1 MNGVVLD
8 VTENILLEKKNIEL
22 AKESNEKTKFLS
34 NMSHDIRTP
43 MNAIINLTRMARDDY
58 NGIGK
63 GDVLEDLDK
72 LESASDFLLGLIN
85 DILDMSRIESGKM
98 TLNPEVYTYRE
109 FLNYI
114 ECIFAPLCEKRNINF
129 IWEKGSTDVCLYVD
143 KVRFN
148 QLFFNLISNAVKYTE
163 DGGNVGFKVYNNKI
177 HDGKLTCSFKI
188 SDTGRGISEEFQK
201 KMFLPFERE
210 EDSSRKVEGTGLGLA
225 IVKNIVELINGEMS
239 YESKKGVGTI
249 FDIKLTLDIAT
260 DEQLRKYEINNKLTS
275 DSSSLTNKRI
285 LVVQDNIM
293 NIIIIKNILE
303 KQHIDIIEASNG
315 EEAVEIFKNCDEDSI
330 DAILMDIRMPVM
342 DGLKATVHIRNSEK
356 SDGKNIPILAMT
368 ANAFEEDRKSSRE
381 AGMTD
386 YLTKPVNPALL
397 IRTLK
402 KLLADAS
409 N

>member
-1 MNGVVLD
+1 M
-8 VTENILLEKKNIEL
+8 I
-22 AKESNEKTKFLS
+22 
-34 NMSHDIRTP
+34 
-43 MNAIINLTRMARDDY
+43 
-58 NGIGK
+58 
-63 GDVLEDLDK
+63 
-72 LESASDFLLGLIN
+72 
-85 DILDMSRIESGKM
+85 ILDMSRIESGKM

-177 HDGKLTCSFKI
+177 YDGKLTCFFKI

-210 EDSSRKVEGTGLGLA
+210 EDSSRKVESTGLGLA
-225 IVKNIVELINGEMS
+225 IVKNIVELMNGEMS

-285 LVVQDNIM
+285 LVVEDNIM
-293 NIIIIKNILE
+293 NMIIIKNILK

-315 EEAVEIFKNCDEDSI
+315 EEAVEIFENCDEDSI
-330 DAILMDIRMPVM
+330 DAILIDIRMPVM

-402 KLLADAS
+402 KLLEDAS